1 MDDVLI
7 APDIDYLA
15 VAPMIIVGV
24 TAVVGVLVEAFAPRR
39 PRRGIQLVLTFGALI
54 AAFVVLISQAGTRV
68 ITGSLAIDGPSL
80 VLQGLILL
88 IAIVSA
94 MLMAERR
101 VDPAGD
107 AFSPR
112 ASALPGS
119 EEERVLSNRGFMQ
132 TEVWPLMLFA
142 VVGMMLFTAAN
153 DLLVMFIALEIMS
166 LPLYLLAGMSR
177 RRRLLSQEAA
187 LKYFILGAFSSAFF
201 IFGAAMLY
209 GFSGTISLP
218 GIADALSAN
227 PGQTPLI
234 FIGFGLVVIGL
245 LFKVG
250 AVPFHQWV
258 PDVYQGSPSAV
269 TAFMAAAVKVAA
281 FGALLRFLYV
291 AFGGARWDWQP
302 ALWIIAIATMLV
314 GSILAITQTDIKRM
328 LAYSSIAQAGFILV
342 GVIAVNPEGVA
353 AVMFYLA
360 AYGFAT
366 LGAFAVISLVRQD
379 GGEATHL
386 SNWAGLGKRSPVLA
400 LSMSL
405 FMLSFAGIPLTSGFI
420 GKFTVFEAAIL
431 ADAVPLVIVGV
442 IASIIAAFFYVRVI
456 VLMFFTEPAEVG
468 PTVVLPSVFTT
479 LVLAISVAVT
489 VILGVFPQPV
499 LDLVEQANVFLR

>member
-1 MDDVLI
+1 MDDILI

-15 VAPMIIVGV
+15 LAPMIIVGA

-107 AFSPR
+107 AFAPR

-119 EEERVLSNRGFMQ
+119 EEERVLSTRGFMQ

-456 VLMFFTEPAEVG
+456 VLMFFTEPAEDG

>member
-1 MDDVLI
+1 
-7 APDIDYLA
+7 
-15 VAPMIIVGV
+15 
-24 TAVVGVLVEAFAPRR
+24 
-39 PRRGIQLVLTFGALI
+39 
-54 AAFVVLISQAGTRV
+54 
-68 ITGSLAIDGPSL
+68 
-80 VLQGLILL
+80 
-88 IAIVSA
+88 
-94 MLMAERR
+94 
-101 VDPAGD
+101 
-107 AFSPR
+107 
-112 ASALPGS
+112 
-119 EEERVLSNRGFMQ
+119 
-132 TEVWPLMLFA
+132 
-142 VVGMMLFTAAN
+142 
-153 DLLVMFIALEIMS
+153 
-166 LPLYLLAGMSR
+166 
-177 RRRLLSQEAA
+177 
-187 LKYFILGAFSSAFF
+187 
-201 IFGAAMLY
+201 
-209 GFSGTISLP
+209 
-218 GIADALSAN
+218 
-227 PGQTPLI
+227 
-234 FIGFGLVVIGL
+234 
-245 LFKVG
+245 
-250 AVPFHQWV
+250 
-258 PDVYQGSPSAV
+258 
-269 TAFMAAAVKVAA
+269 
-281 FGALLRFLYV
+281 
-291 AFGGARWDWQP
+291 
-302 ALWIIAIATMLV
+302 
-314 GSILAITQTDIKRM
+314 M

>member
-119 EEERVLSNRGFMQ
+119 EEERVLSTRGFMQ
-132 TEVWPLMLFA
+132 SEVWPLMLFA

>member
-1 MDDVLI
+1 MNDVLI
-7 APDIDYLA
+7 TPDIDY
-15 VAPMIIVGV
+15 VALLPMIIIGV
-24 TAVVGVLVEAFAPRR
+24 AAVVGVLVEAFAPRR
-39 PRRGIQLVLTFGALI
+39 PRRGIQLVLTFGSLA
-54 AAFVVLISQAGTRV
+54 AAFIVLVLQAGTRV
-68 ITGSLAIDGPSL
+68 ITGSLAIDGPS
-80 VLQGLILL
+80 VFLQGLILL
-88 IAIVSA
+88 IAVVA
-94 MLMAERR
+94 GMLMAERR

-107 AFSPR
+107 PFAPR

-119 EEERVLSNRGFMQ
+119 ADERELSARGFMQ

-142 VVGMMLFTAAN
+142 VLGMMLFTAAN

-166 LPLYLLAGMSR
+166 LPLYLLAGMAR

-209 GFSGTISLP
+209 GFSATISLP
-218 GIADALSAN
+218 GIADALTAN

-234 FIGFGLVVIGL
+234 IIGFGLVVVGL
-245 LFKVG
+245 LFKIG

-281 FGALLRFLYV
+281 FGALMRFLYV
-291 AFGGARWDWQP
+291 AFGGAQWDWQP
-302 ALWIIAIATMLV
+302 VMWIVAIATMVV
-314 GSILAITQTDIKRM
+314 GSILAITQSDIKRM
-328 LAYSSIAQAGFILV
+328 LAYSSIAQAGFLLV
-342 GVIAVNPEGVA
+342 GVIAVNPEGIE
-353 AVMFYLA
+353 AVLFYLA

-366 LGAFAVISLVRQD
+366 LGAFAVISLVREG

-386 SNWAGLGKRSPVLA
+386 TNWVGLGKRSPVLA
-400 LSMSL
+400 LAMAL

-420 GKFTVFEAAIL
+420 GKFAVFEAAIL
-431 ADAVPLVIVGV
+431 ADSVPLVIVGV
-442 IASIIAAFFYVRVI
+442 VASIIAAFFYIRVI
-456 VLMFFTEPAEVG
+456 VLMFFTEPAPEG
-468 PTVVLPSVFTT
+468 PAIAIPSAFTT

>member
-1 MDDVLI
+1 
-7 APDIDYLA
+7 
-15 VAPMIIVGV
+15 
-24 TAVVGVLVEAFAPRR
+24 
-39 PRRGIQLVLTFGALI
+39 
-54 AAFVVLISQAGTRV
+54 
-68 ITGSLAIDGPSL
+68 
-80 VLQGLILL
+80 
-88 IAIVSA
+88 
-94 MLMAERR
+94 
-101 VDPAGD
+101 
-107 AFSPR
+107 
-112 ASALPGS
+112 
-119 EEERVLSNRGFMQ
+119 
-132 TEVWPLMLFA
+132 
-142 VVGMMLFTAAN
+142 MMLFTAAN

-456 VLMFFTEPAEVG
+456 VLMFFTEPAEDG

>member
-1 MDDVLI
+1 
-7 APDIDYLA
+7 
-15 VAPMIIVGV
+15 
-24 TAVVGVLVEAFAPRR
+24 
-39 PRRGIQLVLTFGALI
+39 
-54 AAFVVLISQAGTRV
+54 
-68 ITGSLAIDGPSL
+68 
-80 VLQGLILL
+80 
-88 IAIVSA
+88 
-94 MLMAERR
+94 
-101 VDPAGD
+101 
-107 AFSPR
+107 
-112 ASALPGS
+112 
-119 EEERVLSNRGFMQ
+119 
-132 TEVWPLMLFA
+132 
-142 VVGMMLFTAAN
+142 
-153 DLLVMFIALEIMS
+153 
-166 LPLYLLAGMSR
+166 
-177 RRRLLSQEAA
+177 
-187 LKYFILGAFSSAFF
+187 
-201 IFGAAMLY
+201 
-209 GFSGTISLP
+209 
-218 GIADALSAN
+218 
-227 PGQTPLI
+227 
-234 FIGFGLVVIGL
+234 
-245 LFKVG
+245 
-250 AVPFHQWV
+250 
-258 PDVYQGSPSAV
+258 
-269 TAFMAAAVKVAA
+269 
-281 FGALLRFLYV
+281 
-291 AFGGARWDWQP
+291 
-302 ALWIIAIATMLV
+302 MLV

>member
-119 EEERVLSNRGFMQ
+119 EEERVLSTRGFMQ

-366 LGAFAVISLVRQD
+366 LGAFAVISLVRQN

>member
-119 EEERVLSNRGFMQ
+119 EEERVLSTRGFMQ

-291 AFGGARWDWQP
+291 ASGGARWDWQP

>member
-1 MDDVLI
+1 MDDILI

-15 VAPMIIVGV
+15 LAPMIIVGA

-107 AFSPR
+107 AFAPR

-119 EEERVLSNRGFMQ
+119 EEERVLSTRGFMQ

-386 SNWAGLGKRSPVLA
+386 SNWAGMGKRSPVLA

-456 VLMFFTEPAEVG
+456 VLMFFTEPAEDG

>member
-119 EEERVLSNRGFMQ
+119 EEERVLSTRGFMQ

-386 SNWAGLGKRSPVLA
+386 SNWAGIGKRSPVLA

>member
-119 EEERVLSNRGFMQ
+119 EEERVLSTRGFMQ

-479 LVLAISVAVT
+479 LVLAISFAVT